1 MANLP
6 GMDSHVATDT
16 RSDAAIAY
24 ALFRF
29 TFGVNIMMRGIV
41 RIALG
46 LPAFQAYMLTQFK
59 DVPVMPPAF
68 LTPFASVLPF
78 VETLI
83 GFLILVGFQTRTA
96 LIAGSLMITALTFGT
111 MLRSDF
117 TIAWL
122 QLDYAIV
129 FFLLLAL
136 RSWNVIS
143 IDGMMRSKSKRSGV
157 LAA

>member
-6 GMDSHVATDT
+6 GVESHVATDR
-16 RSDAAIAY
+16 RSDAALAY

-29 TFGVNIMMRGIV
+29 TLGVNIMMRGIV

-46 LPAFQAYMLTQFK
+46 SGAFSAYMLKQFES
-59 DVPVMPPAF
+59 VPIMPPSF
-68 LTPFASVLPF
+68 LVPFATVLPY
-78 VETLI
+78 VETVI
-83 GFLILVGFQTRTA
+83 GLLILVGFQTRTA
-96 LIAGSLMITALTFGT
+96 LIAGSVMITALTFGT
-111 MLRSDF
+111 MMRQDF

-122 QLDYAIV
+122 QLDYAIA

-143 IDGMMRSKSKRSGV
+143 VDGMMRGASTGARR
-157 LAA
+157 AA

>member
-6 GMDSHVATDT
+6 GMDSHVAKDQ

-24 ALFRF
+24 ALLRF

-68 LTPFASVLPF
+68 LTSFASVLPF

-83 GFLILVGFQTRTA
+83 GLLIIVGFQTRSA

-122 QLDYAIV
+122 QLEYALM

-143 IDGMMRSKSKRSGV
+143 IDGMMRGEPKRSGV
-157 LAA
+157 FAG